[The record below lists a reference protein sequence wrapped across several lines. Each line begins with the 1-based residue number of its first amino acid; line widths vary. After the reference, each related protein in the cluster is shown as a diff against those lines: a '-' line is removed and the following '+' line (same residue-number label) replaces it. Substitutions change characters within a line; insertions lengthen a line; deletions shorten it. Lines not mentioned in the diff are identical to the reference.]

1 MIEKLVTPFA
11 ALIAMTSSC
20 ATPTMTD
27 IRTVC
32 LRDDIGNYVIKW
44 ETYPIITGN
53 VSVFVSDL
61 PDSFEEKAPVGVIDV
76 DKGLVKYITI
86 DNITRK
92 YFLLQFN
99 EGEKEIVGAREV
111 VTDNV
116 QNFRDI
122 GGYITHDKRSVKW
135 GNIFRSGHLDAIDII
150 DKYRIDNLN
159 LQTIVDLRISEEFA
173 NIPKVYVAPQ
183 NINIPIGMGS
193 PSKME
198 KILNSGKFKKG
209 DALLYMQDAY
219 MGSIDRQSEYYAAVL
234 NLLLDPNN
242 YPVLVHC
249 SLGIDRTG
257 FCVAL
262 ILSALGVPEETI
274 MKDYMSSNQYIN
286 LMRSAPKARN
296 SSSELQETVT
306 TLLSA
311 NELFLDIAFNK
322 IKKEYGSVQK
332 YMEQKLNF
340 TTKKQEQLKELMLY
354 SK

>member
-1 MIEKLVTPFA
+1 MIEKLVTVF
-11 ALIAMTSSC
+11 TSLLTIVSC

-44 ETYPIITGN
+44 ETYPIITGQ
-53 VSVFVSDL
+53 VRVYVSDV
-61 PDSFEEKAPVGVIDV
+61 PDYFEENIPVGIIDV
-76 DKGLVKYITI
+76 NDGLTKYITI

-99 EGEKEIVGAREV
+99 EIEKEIVGAREV
-111 VTDNV
+111 ATDNV

-122 GGYITHDKRSVKW
+122 GGYITQDNKTVKW
-135 GNIFRSGHLDAIDII
+135 GSIFRSGHLDAIDVI

-159 LQTIVDLRISEEFA
+159 LQTVVDLRIPEEYA
-173 NIPKVYVAPQ
+173 NIPQVYLAPK
-183 NINIPIGMGS
+183 NINIPIDMGS
-193 PSKME
+193 PSKIQ
-198 KILNSGKFKKG
+198 KRLKDGQIRKG
-209 DALLYMQDAY
+209 DALLYMQDQY
-219 MGSIDRQSEYYAAVL
+219 MDFVDKQSESYASVL
-234 NLLLDPNN
+234 DLLLDPMN
-242 YPVLVHC
+242 YPILIHC

-257 FCVAL
+257 FCTAL

-274 MKDYMSSNQYIN
+274 MRDYMSSNQYID

-296 SSSELQETVT
+296 SNPELQETIT

-311 NELFLDIAFNK
+311 NELFLGITFKK

-332 YMEQKLNF
+332 YLEQKLNF